1 MVTNNTLLFGKT
13 YCTMYGP
20 NHFLVNF
27 PKRDLLPFGHNII
40 TKIKLFSRFFCW
52 LHNAL
57 FHYRILVISI
67 VCILVSCNFSSCVI
81 LLVKTL
87 IEFIFFSFPPTIG
100 IIYSMG
106 INGCNPYTN
115 WYGVYLVATLYAIL
129 YENNTIDR
137 CSSNLFY
144 FHWLTWST
152 CPFLWR
158 E

>member
-1 MVTNNTLLFGKT
+1 
-13 YCTMYGP
+13 
-20 NHFLVNF
+20 
-27 PKRDLLPFGHNII
+27 
-40 TKIKLFSRFFCW
+40 
-52 LHNAL
+52 
-57 FHYRILVISI
+57 
-67 VCILVSCNFSSCVI
+67 
-81 LLVKTL
+81 
-87 IEFIFFSFPPTIG
+87 
-100 IIYSMG
+100 MG